1 MPRHSSMTFVRA
13 AILWV
18 AGLGF
23 AAVGVG
29 ASREPS
35 EPSGSDTPFAVL
47 SVQATPAVRAES
59 RGGRFEVEGSVASPE
74 SLGPSRSPDST
85 LELWGGLRPIVAEE
99 ALFADGFETG
109 DLSSWTSDSGAI
121 R

>member
-1 MPRHSSMTFVRA
+1 MLRHPSMTFSRA

-23 AAVGVG
+23 AAAGVG
-29 ASREPS
+29 AAR
-35 EPSGSDTPFAVL
+35 EPSGSDTPLAVL
-47 SVQATPAVRAES
+47 SVQSTPVARAES
-59 RGGRFEVEGSVASPE
+59 RGGRFEVEGGIASPE

-85 LELWGGLRPIVAEE
+85 LELWGGLRPAAAVEE
-99 ALFADGFETG
+99 AIFVDGFETG
-109 DLSSWTSDSGAI
+109 DLSSWTFDSGAI